1 MIIGSK
7 DDDSLYDNAKGF
19 TNFAAPGADRFKI
32 GLTLTKKLISDTN
45 DTNFVELLRIKDG
58 KIQKITT
65 KTQYNQIRDYIAER
79 TYDESGDYAVRP
91 FDPSIHNSLNNRLGN
106 NGLFFSNEQTEGKN
120 IPSNDLMCHFKW
132 GIYLD

>member
-65 KTQYNQIRDYIAER
+65 KTQ
-79 TYDESGDYAVRP
+79 
-91 FDPSIHNSLNNRLGN
+91 F
-106 NGLFFSNEQTEGKN
+106 
-120 IPSNDLMCHFKW
+120 
-132 GIYLD
+132 